1 MRHKAYPIAAR
12 TMDIH
17 LVRESAMHKLPPFAL
32 LVYKAY
38 LRSRLD
44 RCQRHLHAIAA
55 QRENDFHA
63 ERLLHR
69 EVAVV
74 RSKLHTL

>member
-1 MRHKAYPIAAR
+1 
-12 TMDIH
+12 MDCH
-17 LVRESAMHKLPPFAL
+17 LVREPVMNKLPPFAL
-32 LVYKAY
+32 LIYKAY

-44 RCQRHLHAIAA
+44 HCQRHLHTIAA
-55 QRENDFHA
+55 QRENDFQA

-74 RSKLHTL
+74 RAKLHTL